1 MKIKN
6 EYIIN
11 AFTSLDELMQ
21 GLVNGPLLFISLKEM
36 FEMGRFYEWA
46 LPIVKNDDIDLEAET
61 EVSEELAWVIG
72 KTLLRL
78 NII

>member
-21 GLVNGPLLFISLKEM
+21 GLVNGPLLFISPKEM
-36 FEMGRFYEWA
+36 FEMGQFYEWA
-46 LPIVKNDDIDLEAET
+46 KPIVKNDDIDLEAET
-61 EVSEELAWVIG
+61 EVPEELAWVIG
-72 KTLLRL
+72 KILRL
-78 NII
+78 KMI